1 MTFKVDQEKFSGPLQ
16 LLLELIEKEELSITE
31 VSLAKVTEDYFKFI
45 NLNTVPAEELADF
58 LVVATRLLLLKSRA
72 ILPDPEGL
80 EEEATSNLALQLR
93 MYKKFVDVSRKL
105 NKIFEDDSYSFSRE
119 KASLVL
125 VKDVELPEG
134 LDATALQVS
143 FERLIKKL
151 EPFFRMKQ
159 AAIEKVVSV
168 KERLGQIRK
177 AILHRSQMTFSDVVK
192 GSQSK
197 VDVVVSFLALLE
209 LVKQNV
215 VNTIQKDAF
224 SDIDIKH
231 IK

>member
-1 MTFKVDQEKFSGPLQ
+1 MTFKVSQEKFSGPLQ
-16 LLLELIEKEELSITE
+16 LLLDLIEKEELSITE
-31 VSLAKVTEDYFKFI
+31 VSLAQVTDEYFNYI
-45 NLNTVPAEELADF
+45 NTNPVPPEELADF

-80 EEEATSNLALQLR
+80 EEEGSSNLALQLR
-93 MYKKFVDVSRKL
+93 MYKKFVDVSSKM
-105 NKIFEDDSYSFSRE
+105 NKIFENEQNSFSRE
-119 KASLVL
+119 KADV
-125 VKDVELPEG
+125 VKFKEVELPEG
-134 LDATALQVS
+134 LDVSAMQAS
-143 FERLIKKL
+143 FERLLKRL
-151 EPFFRMKQ
+151 QPFFNLKK

-168 KERLGQIRK
+168 KQRLSQIK
-177 AILHRSQMTFSDVVK
+177 NAILKRSQMTFSDVVK
-192 GSQSK
+192 GSKTK

-215 VNTIQKDAF
+215 VTTIQGDVF